1 MHRGDILHGLAKLE
15 GVFANAH
22 SRCSKRVS
30 MKEVIYDEEQNN
42 NATKV
47 NVAGTNNNNKN
58 NGEKVKRRDGDGFV
72 SSCYLALLQLI
83 VCGGGSMGAQQ
94 QGST

>member
-1 MHRGDILHGLAKLE
+1 
-15 GVFANAH
+15 
-22 SRCSKRVS
+22 